1 MSQRKFISK
10 EELSMM
16 WRYLFYTFSIAW
28 GTEFLLIML
37 YRFNLLSEN
46 ITLFLYFTAIGFGA
60 GA

>member
-46 ITLFLYFTAIGFGA
+46 ITLLQRMLQP
-60 GA
+60 

>member
-1 MSQRKFISK
+1 
-10 EELSMM
+10 MM